1 MFKIIVCLLS
11 ILMFSSAWGA
21 GKYSKTVDADGTI
34 HLKIKG
40 DTPAVSRKGKTSQKE
55 NLAPYKSE
63 LDDIC
68 NNVPVIDDSRTDI
81 MLQGYMYRADGLKPI
96 IENEK
101 KWASYKESSLRM
113 LASCKDRFRL
123 ELRRRDQ
130 ERKYNEL
137 MDRLKRRS
145 Q

>member
-1 MFKIIVCLLS
+1 MLKICFCLLL

-40 DTPAVSRKGKTSQKE
+40 DAPGVSRKGSQKE

-81 MLQGYMYRADGLKPI
+81 MLRGYMYRADGLKPI

-113 LASCKDRFRL
+113 LARCKDRFRL

-137 MDRLKRRS
+137 MERLKRRS